1 MTTGPFS
8 SVLDRE
14 DRGRLES
21 CLGQDLGGVRL
32 VRRPHFPRRRPV
44 LGSSAGEEVFVLPG
58 LPPLLRLAV
67 LAHEAA
73 HVVQRRRA
81 QAGVGAAGS
90 AGALE
95 AEADDAAR
103 AMLAGVRADCR
114 LADRGGVPR
123 AWGVAGHYYTVLFV
137 MLAAGVEKSL
147 AGRQAFYAQMP
158 DLVREF
164 DATFAGGRLAVV
176 PAITAGSL
184 KSRQMDADYTVQEG
198 LHCLTG
204 GNAENETKYRTGV
217 LADASLD
224 SLAFGVG
231 LHPFGDSY
239 AHRVLSSPGVL
250 YSRGM
255 GHLVDA
261 SRPDDISTRADLY
274 VRYGLDLYDVIAN
287 RSDMR
292 NANRLME
299 KAGVEDALGG
309 FATDA
314 TWTALGEIKRSIRNK
329 LGYPVDRYAPEDGTT
344 LWSSFRGQF
353 ALPAGMFADVMQL
366 AWIWAHKQQGSPD
379 IRSSPVLGS

>member
-1 MTTGPFS
+1 MTGPFS
-8 SVLDRE
+8 SMLHRE

-21 CLGQDLGGVRL
+21 CLGQDLSGVRL
-32 VRRPHFPRRRPV
+32 VRQPHFPRWRPV
-44 LGSSAGEEVFVLPG
+44 LGSSSGEEVYVAPG

-81 QAGVGAAGS
+81 QVGVGAAGS
-90 AGALE
+90 ADALE
-95 AEADDAAR
+95 AEADGAAR
-103 AMLAGVRADCR
+103 AMLEGARADCR
-114 LADRGGVPR
+114 LADCGGVPR
-123 AWGVAGHYYTVLFV
+123 AWGVVGHYYTVLFV
-137 MLAAGVEKSL
+137 MLAVGVEKNL

-164 DATFAGGRLAVV
+164 DATFAGGRLVVV
-176 PAITAGSL
+176 PAVTAGSL

-204 GNAENETKYRTGV
+204 GHADKETKYRTDV
-217 LADASLD
+217 LANASLD

-239 AHRVLSSPGVL
+239 AHRVLSSPSVL

-274 VRYGLDLYDVIAN
+274 VRYGLDLYDVVAN
-287 RSDMR
+287 KSEVR
-292 NANRLME
+292 NAKRLIE
-299 KAGVEDALGG
+299 RAGVEDALGG

-314 TWTALGEIKRSIRNK
+314 SWTALGDIKRSIKNK
-329 LGYPVDRYAPEDGTT
+329 LGYPIDRYAPDDGTT
-344 LWSSFRGQF
+344 LWSRFQGQF
-353 ALPAGMFADVMQL
+353 ALPTGMFADVMQL
-366 AWIWAHKQQGSPD
+366 AWIWAHRQQGSPD